1 MSTRHLPII
10 ALVLLLSGCV
20 RTADGSDQLTG
31 YWRGYIQ
38 IKKGTGGFIDKP
50 TPLYCKIE
58 QTGNSFIG
66 KYSHAFDAD
75 SFKNKVPETNYDL
88 DGTVT
93 GDKISLRLSRSGG
106 GLVVPDR
113 VGDLRHANNRIT
125 GTWIEYWKNFDG
137 SIEATYEGVIELI
150 RY

>member
-1 MSTRHLPII
+1 VSTRHLSIF
-10 ALVLLLSGCV
+10 ALVLLLSGCA

-38 IKKGTGGFIDKP
+38 TKKGTGGFIEKP

-75 SFKNKVPETNYDL
+75 SFKKKIPETNYDL
-88 DGTVT
+88 DGTVAGNEIKFRMSNSSAT
-93 GDKISLRLSRSGG
+93 WLSPDSNAKLRLID
-106 GLVVPDR
+106 DR
-113 VGDLRHANNRIT
+113 MN
-125 GTWIEYWKNFDG
+125 GTWTQIYKNEDG
-137 SIEATYEGVIELI
+137 SVKSTYEGVIELV